1 MTIDKALTQIIAGND
16 LSQEETRKVFD
27 EIMSGDATAAQ
38 IAGILIGLRVKGEAV
53 SEITGATIAMRKVS
67 TKVNIEVDYLVDTC
81 GTGGSGSNKLFNI
94 STAAAFVTAAAGAHV
109 AKHGNRGMSSSSGS
123 ADVLDAAGV
132 NIQMPPD
139 VTARAIAEIGV
150 GFMFA
155 QTHHPAMKFAGPV
168 RRELGVRTL
177 FNLIGPLTNP
187 AGAKRQIIGV
197 FAPEWQKPI
206 AEVCQLLGSEHV
218 LVVHANGLDE
228 LTITGESRVV
238 ELKNNKISQFNIT
251 PDDFGIPDQSVEG
264 LRVNSPKESLALIK
278 SSLKKGNHSAAS
290 DIVALNAG
298 AAIYVSG
305 ITRSLSDGVAM
316 AEDLISTGQAGEKLS
331 ELVRFSE
338 ITTDSKD

>member
-16 LSQEETRKVFD
+16 LSQEETRKVF
-27 EIMSGDATAAQ
+27 EAIMSGDATAAQ

-123 ADVLDAAGV
+123 ADVRDAAGV
-132 NIQMPPD
+132 NIQMPPE

-168 RRELGVRTL
+168 RRELGV
-177 FNLIGPLTNP
+177 
-187 AGAKRQIIGV
+187 
-197 FAPEWQKPI
+197 
-206 AEVCQLLGSEHV
+206 EHFSISSV
-218 LVVHANGLDE
+218 L
-228 LTITGESRVV
+228 
-238 ELKNNKISQFNIT
+238 
-251 PDDFGIPDQSVEG
+251 
-264 LRVNSPKESLALIK
+264 
-278 SSLKKGNHSAAS
+278 
-290 DIVALNAG
+290 
-298 AAIYVSG
+298 
-305 ITRSLSDGVAM
+305 
-316 AEDLISTGQAGEKLS
+316 
-331 ELVRFSE
+331 
-338 ITTDSKD
+338 